1 MSTRMHLLPAIPEP
15 PPIDTE
21 RLRPGFPQPP
31 VLDAGLFAKEQLRRL
46 VRQVFFPGWPRPAR
60 HVAFVA
66 MDDRIDTG
74 SICMDVGQILSSE
87 IQANTCIVEANRT
100 TIDLPAIDNEKRRVV
115 GGNEA
120 GSLREH
126 TRRLSSR
133 LWLLPQQA
141 FLEGCGSGLSAIWLE
156 SRIERLHREF
166 DFTLLHLPAVGR
178 SSEAVLLGHLS
189 DGVVL
194 ILEANATRRVEA
206 QRVKEMFQSANV
218 RILGAVLSGRTFPIP
233 EGIYRKL

>member
-1 MSTRMHLLPAIPEP
+1 MHLLPAMPVP
-15 PPIDTE
+15 PLVDHEQP
-21 RLRPGFPQPP
+21 RPVEFPPSP
-31 VLDAGLFAKEQLRRL
+31 GWDAGRFAREQLRRL

-66 MDDRIDTG
+66 LDDGIDTR
-74 SICMDVGQILSSE
+74 SICMDVGQLLSSE
-87 IQANTCIVEANRT
+87 VQANTCVVEADRNTAEEPEIRN
-100 TIDLPAIDNEKRRVV
+100 IRQKVV
-115 GGNEA
+115 GGGTES
-120 GSLREH
+120 GSLREQA
-126 TRRLSSR
+126 RRLSSR

-166 DFTLLHLPAVGR
+166 DFTLLHLPPIGR
-178 SSEAVLLGHLS
+178 SSEAILLGHLS

-194 ILEANATRRVEA
+194 VLEANATRRLEA

-218 RILGAVLSGRTFPIP
+218 RILGAILSGRTFPIP